1 VRWLLLKDL
10 QILWRSKLLLG
21 LLIVYPIAIATLMG
35 FALSSGPD
43 KPRVAFLDQVPENR
57 STIRLGSQKID
68 VKSYTD
74 ELFKAIDKVPVQ
86 SRDEALRK
94 VRSGAVL
101 AALIIPPDFT
111 AKLSNSGFSSAS
123 IEVIYNGDALK
134 QSFVR
139 STISSTLAQA
149 DAALAKQVNKLAS
162 GYIDV
167 VLTGGQ
173 LDILGTHFGIL
184 GLRRSK
190 QLLDG
195 VMASNPPPATR
206 RRVKPVQDFA
216 TLAVANAGRFKDIL
230 NTVERPVTVQS
241 TVLSGRRTPLD
252 AFAVALAVSVS
263 LMFVCVLL
271 ASGLLAL
278 EREEN
283 TFARLARGLVPRGS
297 LLAEKIVLAAGC
309 AFAVTLVMLTGVS
322 AFVALDWGRAWQWVV
337 ALAGGALAFAAL
349 GVAIGSLAREVR
361 AASLLAFLLSLPLA
375 FLALVP
381 SGGVSPALYD
391 VIRAIS
397 AVFPFKPA
405 LDAINAAINGSTP
418 GLGPS
423 LLHLLALTAVFGA
436 AARAGLRR
444 FA

>member
-1 VRWLLLKDL
+1 MRWLLIKDL
-10 QILWRSKLLLG
+10 QILWRSKLLLA

-35 FALSSGPD
+35 FALSSGPK
-43 KPRVAFLDQVPENR
+43 KPRVAFLNQVPENR
-57 STIRLGSQKID
+57 GTIRLGNQKLDIKTYTGTLFSEID
-68 VKSYTD
+68 
-74 ELFKAIDKVPVQ
+74 EVPVR

-111 AKLSNSGFSSAS
+111 QKLSSSGFSGAS
-123 IEVIYNGDALK
+123 VEVVYNGDALK

-139 STISSTLAQA
+139 TTVSSKLAQA
-149 DAALAKQVNKLAS
+149 DAALAKEVNKLGS

-167 VLTGGQ
+167 ILQGGR
-173 LDILGTHFGIL
+173 LDILGAQLRIL
-184 GLRRSK
+184 GLKRSK
-190 QLLDG
+190 RAIDE
-195 VMASNPPPATR
+195 VMADSPTPATKR
-206 RRVKPVQDFA
+206 RLGPVQSFA
-216 TLAVANAGRFKDIL
+216 ELAVANAGRAKDLL
-230 NTVERPVTVQS
+230 NTVERPVVVHQ

-252 AFAVALAVSVS
+252 TFAVAVAVTVS

-283 TFARLARGLVPRGS
+283 TFARLARGLVPGGRLLTEKI
-297 LLAEKIVLAAGC
+297 LLAAAC
-309 AFAVTLVMLTGVS
+309 AFAVSLVMLTGVS
-322 AFVALDWGRAWQWVV
+322 AFVPLDWSRAGLWVI

-381 SGGVSPALYD
+381 SGGVSPLLYD
-391 VIRAIS
+391 VIQVIS
-397 AVFPFKPA
+397 AAFPFKPS
-405 LDAINAAINGSTP
+405 LDAVNAAVNGSSP
-418 GLGPS
+418 GIGVSLAHLAALG
-423 LLHLLALTAVFGA
+423 AVFGA
-436 AARAGLRR
+436 AARLGLRR

>member
-1 VRWLLLKDL
+1 MRWLLLKDL

-21 LLIVYPIAIATLMG
+21 MLVVYPIAIATLMG

-68 VKSYTD
+68 VRSYTG
-74 ELFKAIDKVPVQ
+74 ELFKAIDRVPVQ
-86 SRDEALRK
+86 SRDEALSK
-94 VRSGAVL
+94 VRSGAAL

-173 LDILGTHFGIL
+173 LDVLGTRFDIL
-184 GLRRSK
+184 GLQRSK
-190 QLLDG
+190 RLLDG
-195 VMASNPPPATR
+195 VMASKPPPATR
-206 RRVKPVQDFA
+206 RRIKPVQDFA

-230 NTVERPVTVQS
+230 NTVERPVTVRS

-283 TFARLARGLVPRGS
+283 TFARLARGLVAQAS
-297 LLAEKIVLAAGC
+297 LLAEKVVLAAGC
-309 AFAVTLVMLTGVS
+309 AFAVTLVMLMGVS

-381 SGGVSPALYD
+381 SGGVSPLLYD
-391 VIRAIS
+391 VIRTIS